1 MSLAWCPW
9 SRRRTR
15 LARAALRS
23 TRRATPRRRRATACC
38 ERPPDAHLPTLPDA
52 HGRRAHLRVHARRIN
67 ERREQSQQQHR
78 AAVWCGQPGHR
89 REFAPAVSASTSVY
103 GMMLPRP
110 SDRSS
115 HLPEEHRLEYL
126 ISQFCTFSIVTE
138 GGTLA
143 AHGLREPGRVYE
155 CRQKSGNADRAVLA
169 SDRYAKLPFE
179 YPIYPPTGT
188 SYHIPVQGWAERC
201 EYESKER
208 KAFFWSGAVGAA
220 SASHHGH
227 GMLHLRVQVRRRSS
241 ISERHR
247 SGRSAP
253 SWALS
258 PCTPMVGMIDW
269 MGSASMRALPERAAN
284 ARFGRGYQVLV
295 RGHRPRA
302 LGTPVQAF

>member
-1 MSLAWCPW
+1 MRESLVCYV
-9 SRRRTR
+9 TE
-15 LARAALRS
+15 
-23 TRRATPRRRRATACC
+23 TVT
-38 ERPPDAHLPTLPDA
+38 
-52 HGRRAHLRVHARRIN
+52 
-67 ERREQSQQQHR
+67 QHCAFNR
-78 AAVWCGQPGHR
+78 QPGMR
-89 REFAPAVSASTSVY
+89 RLCHNPAQSVAIQDNLCAIQDL
-103 GMMLPRP
+103 GTISRTIP
-110 SDRSS
+110 S
-115 HLPEEHRLEYL
+115 RL
-126 ISQFCTFSIVTE
+126 
-138 GGTLA
+138 
-143 AHGLREPGRVYE
+143 
-155 CRQKSGNADRAVLA
+155 
-169 SDRYAKLPFE
+169 
-179 YPIYPPTGT
+179 
-188 SYHIPVQGWAERC
+188 QGWAERC

-227 GMLHLRVQVRRRSS
+227 GMLHLRVQVRRRNS